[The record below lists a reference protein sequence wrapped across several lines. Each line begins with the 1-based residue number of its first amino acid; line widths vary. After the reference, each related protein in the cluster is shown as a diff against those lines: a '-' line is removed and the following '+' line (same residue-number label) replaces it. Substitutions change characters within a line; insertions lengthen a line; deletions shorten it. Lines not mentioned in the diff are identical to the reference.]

1 MPLRRRL
8 RLSVEL
14 FVAPVEEQEAEGP
27 CEGHWHGEEGRIA
40 VAEAHGHGNA
50 AEEGAGRFC

>member
-1 MPLRRRL
+1 M
-8 RLSVEL
+8 SVEL